1 MIEKMFKVLINCNMI
16 FIAIFAVILGFW
28 RSEVRAYF
36 LSIAGIAIMVEI
48 IARAVKSKAIE
59 TLRNAK
65 DKIIHFIMV
74 GNVLQIIGGLA
85 FIVSL
90 GFILFEEMGL
100 SALCMIVGAFFYALH
115 VKIQNYE

>member
-16 FIAIFAVILGFW
+16 FIAIFSAILSFW
-28 RSEVRAYF
+28 FNDLRGYF
-36 LSIAGIAIMVEI
+36 LSISGIAIMIEI
-48 IARAVKSKAIE
+48 IARVVKSKVIE

-65 DKIIHFIMV
+65 DKIMHFIMV
-74 GNVLQIIGGLA
+74 GNVLQILGGLA

-100 SALCMIVGAFFYALH
+100 SALCMLVGAFFYALH

>member
-1 MIEKMFKVLINCNMI
+1 MINKIFKVLINCNMI
-16 FIAIFAVILGFW
+16 FIAIFSVILGFW
-28 RSEVRAYF
+28 FNDLRGYF
-36 LSIAGIAIMVEI
+36 LSIAGIAIMIEI
-48 IARAVKSKAIE
+48 ITRVVKSKVIE
-59 TLRNAK
+59 TLRNTK
-65 DKIIHFIMV
+65 EKIIQFIMV

-100 SALCMIVGAFFYALH
+100 SALCMLVGAFFYALH

>member
-16 FIAIFAVILGFW
+16 FIAILAVILGFW
-28 RSEVRAYF
+28 LSELRTYF

-48 IARAVKSKAIE
+48 IARAVKSKVIE

-65 DKIIHFIMV
+65 DKIIQFIMV
-74 GNVLQIIGGLA
+74 GNVLQILGGLA

-100 SALCMIVGAFFYALH
+100 SALCMLVGAFFYALH

>member
-1 MIEKMFKVLINCNMI
+1 MINKIFKVLINCNMI
-16 FIAIFAVILGFW
+16 FIAIFSVILGFW
-28 RSEVRAYF
+28 FSDLRTYF
-36 LSIAGIAIMVEI
+36 LSLAGIAIMVEI
-48 IARAVKSKAIE
+48 IARVSKSKVIE

-65 DKIIHFIMV
+65 EKIMHFIMV

-90 GFILFEEMGL
+90 GFILFEEIEL
-100 SALCMIVGAFFYALH
+100 SALCMLLGAFFYALH

>member
-1 MIEKMFKVLINCNMI
+1 MMEKIFKVLINCNMI
-16 FIAIFAVILGFW
+16 FIAIFSAILGFW
-28 RSEVRAYF
+28 FSDLRTYF

-48 IARAVKSKAIE
+48 IARVVKSKVIE
-59 TLRNAK
+59 ALRNAK
-65 DKIIHFIMV
+65 EKIMRFIMV

-90 GFILFEEMGL
+90 GFILFEETGV
-100 SALCMIVGAFFYALH
+100 SALCMLVGAFFYALH

>member
-1 MIEKMFKVLINCNMI
+1 MEKMFKVLINCNMI
-16 FIAIFAVILGFW
+16 FIAIFSVILGFW
-28 RSEVRAYF
+28 FSDLRGYF

-48 IARAVKSKAIE
+48 IARVVKSKVVE
-59 TLRNAK
+59 TLKNTKERVM
-65 DKIIHFIMV
+65 HFIMV

-90 GFILFEEMGL
+90 GFILFEEMDL
-100 SALCMIVGAFFYALH
+100 SALCMLVGAFFYALH